1 MADTAFE
8 VGICHVFN
16 ALVWMVFTRFVYL
29 QANVGVMIRKLLV
42 AAVMLLSYI
51 TVATAQT
58 GTWSGKLG
66 IQGTKLTLTFHLDD
80 DNPTMDSPD
89 QGAKGIPMQIER
101 GGLGKI
107 TVKIPVLGATYEG
120 TWMIRQIVGTFKQMN
135 VEFPLTLTPGE
146 NKPKRPQTPVGPFPY
161 TTEEVTFANEDIV
174 LHGTLTLPEGHTAQT
189 PALIM
194 ITGSGIQNRD
204 EELFDHKPF
213 AVIADALAR
222 AGIATLRYDDRGFNG
237 YEGNLNDCTI
247 DDFKAD
253 ALAGLELLRSRFS
266 HVGVIG
272 HSEGGTIAMM
282 LAAEKQVDYAVS
294 LAGMMVS
301 GAETLVKQNRIA
313 LTDSGLPEETVN
325 EYCRLLSEAFDAC
338 NDGKPLPSADNS
350 DLPEALKRN
359 YQAVMAQLQTPYLSR
374 FIAVDVRPLLPQI
387 TCPVLALNGTKDIQV
402 NYETNLESLRNGLSG
417 NTADVI
423 HEVEGVNHIFQH
435 CETGSVAE
443 YKEINETISPDV
455 LSTIISWI
463 SELDLSYLTDFRKR
477 K

>member
-29 QANVGVMIRKLLV
+29 QANVEVMIRKLV
-42 AAVMLLSYI
+42 IAAVVLLSYI
-51 TVATAQT
+51 TIATAQT
-58 GTWSGKLG
+58 GTWSGKLDV
-66 IQGTKLTLTFHLDD
+66 QGTKLTLVFHLDD
-80 DNPTMDSPD
+80 ENPTMDSPD

-101 GGLGKI
+101 GELGKV
-107 TVKIPVLGATYEG
+107 TLKIPALGATYEG

-161 TTEEVTFANEDIV
+161 TTEEVTFANGDVV
-174 LHGTLTLPEGHTAQT
+174 LHGTLTLPEGYTDQT

-204 EELFDHKPF
+204 EELFEHKPF

-237 YEGNLNDCTI
+237 YDGNLNDCTI
-247 DDFKAD
+247 EDFKAD

-282 LAAEKQVDYAVS
+282 LAAEKQVDFAIS
-294 LAGMMVS
+294 LAGMIVS
-301 GAETLVKQNRIA
+301 GAETLVEQNRIA
-313 LTDSGLPEETVN
+313 LTDAGLPEETVN
-325 EYCRLLSEAFDAC
+325 EYCRLISEAFDAC

-402 NYETNLESLRNGLSG
+402 NYETNLEALRNGLSG
-417 NTADVI
+417 HTTDMI
-423 HEVEGVNHIFQH
+423 QEVKGVNHIFQT
-435 CETGSVAE
+435 CATGSVNE
-443 YKEINETISPDV
+443 YKEIEETISPEV
-455 LSTIISWI
+455 LSAIITWI
-463 SELDLSYLTDFRKR
+463 SNLK
-477 K
+477 

>member
-1 MADTAFE
+1 VADTHLE
-8 VGICHVFN
+8 GGICHDFN
-16 ALVWMVFTRFVYL
+16 ALVWTMFTRFVYL
-29 QANVGVMIRKLLV
+29 QANVEYMVRKLV
-42 AAVMLLSYI
+42 IAAVILLSYI

-58 GTWSGKLG
+58 GTWSGKLD
-66 IQGTKLTLTFHLDD
+66 IQGTKLTLVFHLDD
-80 DNPTMDSPD
+80 ENPTMDSPD

-107 TVKIPVLGATYEG
+107 TVKIPALGATYEG
-120 TWMIRQIVGTFKQMN
+120 TWMIRQIVGTFRQMN

-161 TTEEVTFANEDIV
+161 TTEEVTFANGDII
-174 LHGTLTLPEGHTAQT
+174 LQGTLTLPEDYTAQT

-204 EELFDHKPF
+204 EELFEHKPF

-247 DDFKAD
+247 EDFKAD
-253 ALAGLELLRSRFS
+253 AHAGLELLRSRFN

-282 LAAEKQVDYAVS
+282 LAAEKQVDFVIS
-294 LAGMMVS
+294 LAGMIVS
-301 GAETLVKQNRIA
+301 GAETLVEQNRIA
-313 LTDSGLPEETVN
+313 LTDAGLPEDTVT
-325 EYCRLLSEAFDAC
+325 EYCRLLSEAFEAC
-338 NDGKPLPSADNS
+338 NEGKPLPSADNS

-374 FIAVDVRPLLPQI
+374 FLAVDVRPLLPQI
-387 TCPVLALNGTKDIQV
+387 ICPVLALNGTKDIQV
-402 NYETNLESLRNGLSG
+402 NCETNLEALRNNMRG
-417 NTADVI
+417 NAKNAI
-423 HEVEGVNHIFQH
+423 QEVEGVNHIFQH
-435 CETGSVAE
+435 CTTGSVAE
-443 YKEINETISPDV
+443 YKEIEETISPDV
-455 LSTIISWI
+455 LSDITTWI
-463 SELDLSYLTDFRKR
+463 SNLK
-477 K
+477 